1 MEHLHR
7 SQTHLPTSN
16 NLCMIIQ
23 QTGGKAGFL
32 EGGKKFALICDKVN
46 SLENMV
52 GQSSADCILP
62 LLGRIDI

>member
-1 MEHLHR
+1 
-7 SQTHLPTSN
+7 
-16 NLCMIIQ
+16 MIIQ